1 MLLKR
6 EVIERMIAA
15 YPESRYKSVHAY
27 SNATGQENY
36 ALFDCMIDK
45 DTNAY
50 VSEDFGFC
58 QKWRD
63 IGGKIWL
70 DTEGKL
76 THIGAYNFQGDPGPR
91 YAAAPAIAG
100 IDQAKLALNHRP

>member
-6 EVIERMIAA
+6 RVIERMIEA
-15 YPESRYKSVHAY
+15 YPRNPLYRCAR
-27 SNATGQENY
+27 
-36 ALFDCMIDK
+36 LFQRRQRRRQLRPVRLLIDK

-58 QKWRD
+58 QRWRD

-76 THIGAYNFQGDPGPR
+76 THVGSYNFQGDPGPR
-91 YAAAPAIAG
+91 FLTAGAPES
-100 IDQAKLALNHRP
+100 

>member
-6 EVIERMIAA
+6 QVIERMIAA
-15 YPESRYKSVHAY
+15 YPESRYNSVHAY
-27 SNATGQENY
+27 SNAKTAESY

-45 DTNAY
+45 DTDAY

-63 IGGKIWL
+63 IGGRIWL

-76 THIGAYNFQGDPGPR
+76 THVGSYNFQGDPRAR
-91 YAAAPAIAG
+91 YSCENSL
-100 IDQAKLALNHRP
+100 DQALLLGV